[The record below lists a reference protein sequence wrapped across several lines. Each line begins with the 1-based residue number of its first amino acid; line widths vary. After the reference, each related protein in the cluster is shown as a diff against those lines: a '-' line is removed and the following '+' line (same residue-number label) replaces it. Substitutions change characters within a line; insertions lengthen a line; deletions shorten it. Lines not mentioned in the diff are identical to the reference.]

1 MEENNELKLY
11 SISAAA
17 KELSI
22 RKDTLINLIETG
34 KIGVIE
40 LGKRRKV
47 PHLELIQFI
56 KSNTAKVNPK
66 VKTCSK
72 GIESIIK
79 KHKFASNNNSID
91 EINKVFNR
99 IREEQ

>member
-17 KELSI
+17 KELTI
-22 RKDTLINLIETG
+22 RKVALINLIETG

-56 KSNTAKVNPK
+56 KSNTIKLNPK
-66 VKTCSK
+66 FKTYSK
-72 GIESIIK
+72 GIESIVK
-79 KHKFASNNNSID
+79 KHKHSSNDSSID
-91 EINKVFNR
+91 EINKVFNK
-99 IREEQ
+99 IRGEQ